1 MYKLQDDLVAKV
13 RGALYYTGVSK
24 LCTIQKGKCDS
35 Y

>member
-24 LCTIQKGKCDS
+24 LCHNSERQM
-35 Y
+35 